1 MAEIIT
7 SDMIEKLC
15 PERPEDGHKGTFGT
29 AMIVAGSRFMTG
41 ALTLATLS
49 ALRSGCGMVRAF
61 APEDSLTPVSI
72 NCPCALLSSWGATD
86 TESIRKCN
94 SYLSSV
100 KAVGIGP
107 GLDEA
112 DSRSLAL
119 LEHLILNAKNIVIDA
134 GALNIMAKNRERV
147 MPLLA
152 KRVDDLGLAPAV
164 VTPHIGE
171 FKRLIRYEGDMG
183 SEELID
189 LSCQFAL
196 QNKCIAVVK
205 THKTIVSD
213 ASGKCYI
220 NTAGNSGMAKGGSG
234 DVLTGL
240 VTGLLAQGM
249 KPVDASVSGVY
260 LHAISGDLAALD
272 LGKRT
277 MIPEDLP
284 GYFDEAFA
292 NCGWE

>member
-7 SDMIEKLC
+7 SDMIRKLC

-29 AMIVAGSRFMTG
+29 ALIVAGSRYMTG
-41 ALTLATLS
+41 ALTLAAIA
-49 ALRSGCGMVRAF
+49 ALRSGCGMVRVF
-61 APEDSLTPVSI
+61 APEECLMPVSI

-86 TESIRKCN
+86 TESIRRCN
-94 SYLSSV
+94 SYLPSV
-100 KAVGIGP
+100 KAAGIGP
-107 GLDEA
+107 GLDES

-147 MPLLA
+147 IPLLSR
-152 KRVDDLGLAPAV
+152 RVDDMGLAPAV
-164 VTPHIGE
+164 VTPHLGE
-171 FKRLIRYEGDMG
+171 FKRLIRHEGDM
-183 SEELID
+183 SFDELID

-196 QNKCIAVVK
+196 QNKCVAAVK

-213 ASGKCYI
+213 GSGKCYI
-220 NTAGNSGMAKGGSG
+220 NTAGNNGMAKGGSG

-249 KPVDASVSGVY
+249 EPFDAAVSGVY
-260 LHAISGDLAALD
+260 LHAASGDLAALD
-272 LGKRT
+272 IGKRA

-292 NCGWE
+292 GCGWE